1 MGTNYGQSS
10 MNRNADALAA
20 PATAAEAAQ
29 LLAAEGKHVHLVSE
43 GGAVCISD
51 HCPRRIVR

>member
-1 MGTNYGQSS
+1 MATSHGRNHV
-10 MNRNADALAA
+10 NRNTTA